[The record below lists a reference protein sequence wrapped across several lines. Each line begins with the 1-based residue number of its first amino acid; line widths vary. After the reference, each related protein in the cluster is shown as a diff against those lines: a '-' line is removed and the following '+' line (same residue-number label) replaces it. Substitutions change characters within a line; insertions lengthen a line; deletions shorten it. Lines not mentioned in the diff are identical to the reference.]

1 MKSVANYL
9 VLIGIVQFI
18 IANMV
23 YDLFGFDKVWFL
35 SNALTLFIWAFAYY
49 LINKGLAANVAMFF
63 SFNMLWEEVFSDPLM
78 TSLTEYLTALI
89 FLIIISI
96 QYLLKNYARVT
107 NGNINK
113 I

>member
-35 SNALTLFIWAFAYY
+35 SNALTLFIWAYAYY
-49 LINKGLAANVAMFF
+49 LINNGIAAHAALFF
-63 SFNMLWEEVFSDPLM
+63 SFNMLWAEIFGNPLL
-78 TSLTEYLTALI
+78 TSFAEYLSALI
-89 FLIIISI
+89 FLIIISFEHFF
-96 QYLLKNYARVT
+96 KHYARIT
-107 NGNINK
+107 NGNRN
-113 I
+113 

>member
-18 IANMV
+18 ISNMV
-23 YDLFGFDKVWFL
+23 YDLFGLDNVWFL

-49 LINKGLAANVAMFF
+49 LINNGLAANVAMFF
-63 SFNMLWEEVFSDPLM
+63 SFNMLLEEVFGDPLM
-78 TSLTEYLTALI
+78 AHITEYLAALI

-96 QYLLKNYARVT
+96 QHLLKNYARFT
-107 NGNINK
+107 NDNRN
-113 I
+113 